1 MKKVFRNII
10 SSVLFLSILA
20 ALLMTASAIMKPSKR
35 AGVNSLED
43 PLTNGVLAERKNTI
57 DVVFLGDSECYSTFI
72 PLKIWNDHGITSY
85 VCGTTEQ
92 VLSYSYELLTKTEK
106 KQDPKIVVLE
116 TNTVFRE
123 VTSTKAFIN
132 KAEGLFSVFK
142 YHDRWKNLQPKSW
155 QINEN
160 KIYDER
166 SKGYL
171 FNTIVNAASTQGYM
185 TPTDEKETIPT
196 DNVKYVKKIRDY
208 CRKNGAELVLVSVP
222 STKNWNYAKH
232 NAIAELSDNLGI
244 EYVDMNTLR
253 KEIPIDWKNET
264 RDKGDHLNYYGAVKA
279 TSYIGKYLEAS
290 GLFESKKNDPEYA
303 EWNRFA
309 ADFYASAGDSAV

>member
-10 SSVLFLSILA
+10 CSVLFLSILS

-185 TPTDEKETIPT
+185 TPTDEKEVIPT

-279 TSYIGKYLEAS
+279 TSYIGKYFEAS

-309 ADFYASAGDSAV
+309 ADFYASTGDSAV

>member
-10 SSVLFLSILA
+10 CSVLFLSILSV
-20 ALLMTASAIMKPSKR
+20 LLMTASAIMKPGKR

-43 PLTNGVLAERKNTI
+43 PLTNGVLAERKNTV
-57 DVVFLGDSECYSTFI
+57 DVLFLGDSECYSTFI

-92 VLSYSYELLTKTEK
+92 VLSFSYELLIKAEK
-106 KQDPKIVVLE
+106 KQNPKIVVLE

-123 VTSTKAFIN
+123 VTNTKAFIN

-171 FNTIVNAASTQGYM
+171 FNTTVNAASTQGYM
-185 TPTDEKETIPT
+185 TPTDGKETIPT
-196 DNVKYVKKIRDY
+196 DNVKYIKKIRDY

-244 EYVDMNTLR
+244 EYVDMNTLQ

-264 RDKGDHLNYYGAVKA
+264 RDEGDHLNYYGAFKA
-279 TSYIGKYLEAS
+279 TSYMGKYFEAS
-290 GLFESKKNDPEYA
+290 GLFENKKNDPEYA

>member
-10 SSVLFLSILA
+10 CSVLFLSILS

-185 TPTDEKETIPT
+185 TPTNEKEAIPT

-279 TSYIGKYLEAS
+279 TSYIGKYFEAS

-309 ADFYASAGDSAV
+309 ADFYASTGDSAV